1 MELILARHLW
11 GVTRPWEEAFPA
23 FKTQGFTAIE
33 CALPVPAERPRL
45 RALLAQHGFPYIA
58 QIFTAGTS
66 VDEHLASFRSQIR
79 EARELQPLFINAHT
93 GSDAWSMDEMRRFYE
108 AAIRIEREEGIAIS
122 HETHRGR
129 CFYSPWV
136 TRDVLLSFP
145 ELRVCCD
152 FSHWV
157 CVAERLIDS
166 EMAIVRLCAE
176 RALHV
181 HARVGY
187 EEGPQV
193 PDPRAPEYR
202 RHLDA
207 HERWWDLVWDVQRE
221 RGVATMTLTPEFGP
235 PAYLHTL
242 PHSGDP
248 VADLWDICTWMGQRQ
263 AARFS
268 AGAWHGSA
276 GRGASLV

>member
-1 MELILARHLW
+1 MELVLTRHLW
-11 GVTRPWEEAFPA
+11 GMTRPWEHAFPEFRA
-23 FKTQGFTAIE
+23 QGFTAIE
-33 CALPVPAERPRL
+33 CALPAPAERARL
-45 RALLAQHGFPYIA
+45 RGLLDQYGFPYIA

-66 VDEHLASFRSQIR
+66 VAEHLASFRSQIR
-79 EARELQPLFINAHT
+79 EARELHPRFINAHT
-93 GSDAWSMDEMRRFYE
+93 GSDAWSMDEMRRFYD
-108 AAIRIEREEGIAIS
+108 AAIVIEHEEGVPVC

-136 TRDVLLSFP
+136 TRDVLVGCPALK
-145 ELRVCCD
+145 VCCD

-166 EMAIVRLCAE
+166 EIAIIRLCAE

-207 HERWWDLVWDVQRE
+207 HERWWDLVWDVQRQL
-221 RGVATMTLTPEFGP
+221 GAPAMTLTPEFGP
-235 PAYLHTL
+235 PAYLHTH
-242 PHSGDP
+242 PHTGEP

-263 AARFS
+263 AARFAADS
-268 AGAWHGSA
+268 W
-276 GRGASLV
+276 RGAAVRNVTVE

>member
-1 MELILARHLW
+1 MELVLTRHLW
-11 GVTRPWEEAFPA
+11 GVTRPWEQAFPLFRA
-23 FKTQGFTAIE
+23 QGFTAIE
-33 CALPVPAERPRL
+33 CALPPPAERARL
-45 RALLAQHGFPYIA
+45 RALLAEHGFPYIA
-58 QIFTAGTS
+58 QIFTAGAT
-66 VDEHLASFRSQIR
+66 VAEHLTSFRNLIR
-79 EARELQPLFINAHT
+79 EAGELRPRFINAHT
-93 GSDAWSMDEMRRFYE
+93 GSDAWTAEQMRRFYE
-108 AAIRIEREEGIAIS
+108 EALVIEREEGIAVA

-136 TRDVLLSFP
+136 TRDVLAAFP
-145 ELRVCCD
+145 ALKVCCD

-166 EMAIVRLCAE
+166 ELPIIRLCAE

-207 HERWWDLVWDVQRE
+207 HERWWDLVWDAQRQ
-221 RGVATMTLTPEFGP
+221 RGVTAMTLTPEFGP

-242 PHSGDP
+242 PHSETP
-248 VADLWDICTWMGQRQ
+248 VADLWDICTWMGERQ
-263 AARFS
+263 AGRFA
-268 AGAWHGSA
+268 AGAWRGAA
-276 GRGASLV
+276 GRAATGG